1 MRINVAKIRK
11 IFLVILTIIVCF
23 LVLFAIYTNKSRFYT
38 SETVKYSRVTIDEKT
53 NIKTIVNQYSNLD
66 NKERFIS
73 ELKKINDLTDLSDE
87 RVYGKIIYIPLISN

>member
-38 SETVKYSRVTIDEKT
+38 SETVKYSRVTVDEKT
-53 NIKTIVNQYSNLD
+53 NIKTIVNQYTNQD

>member
-38 SETVKYSRVTIDEKT
+38 SETVKYSRVTVDEKT
-53 NIKTIVNQYSNLD
+53 NIKTIVNQYSNQD

-73 ELKKINDLTDLSDE
+73 ELIKINDLTDLSDE